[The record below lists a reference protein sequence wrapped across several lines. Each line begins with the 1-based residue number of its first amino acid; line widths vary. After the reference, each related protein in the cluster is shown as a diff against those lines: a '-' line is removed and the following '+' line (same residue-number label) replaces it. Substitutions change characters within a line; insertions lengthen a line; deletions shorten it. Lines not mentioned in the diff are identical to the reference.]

1 MDRLIFHPDPVLHQT
16 PAAAGLAF
24 DDLFFTTEDNVRLHG
39 WFVRHPKA
47 MATLIWFHGN
57 AGNISHRVENLKM
70 LHERIPINI
79 FIFDYRGY
87 GQSGG
92 SVSEAGTYKDGE
104 AAIRFLKEKYNVGA
118 DELIIFGR
126 SLGAA
131 VAAEM
136 ANRFESMAVILESP
150 FASIQE
156 MARAILPFLP
166 LGSLTSTR
174 YATVE
179 KVRGIKAPLLILH
192 GDRDEVVPFSQGK
205 QVFAAALV
213 PKTFYTIAGAGHN
226 DTYFVGGERYY
237 QAWRQ
242 HIEAAHRRRRA
253 ASAKAAIS
261 SG

>member
-1 MDRLIFHPDPVLHQT
+1 MDRFIFHPDALLHQT

-24 DDLFFTTEDNVRLHG
+24 DDVYFTTEDQVRLHG
-39 WFVRHPKA
+39 WYVPHPRA

-57 AGNISHRVENLKM
+57 AGNISHRVENIKM

-87 GQSGG
+87 GQSAGV
-92 SVSEAGTYKDGE
+92 VSEAGTYKDGV
-104 AAIRFLKEKYNVGA
+104 AAIRFLQERHRIAGK
-118 DELIIFGR
+118 ELIIFGR

-136 ANRFESMAVILESP
+136 ANRFDCMAVILESP

-156 MARAILPFLP
+156 MARAIVPFLP
-166 LGSLTSTR
+166 LGALTNTR

-179 KVRGIKAPLLILH
+179 KVRGIKAPLLVLH
-192 GDRDEVVPFSQGK
+192 GDSDEVVPFAQGE
-205 QVFAAALV
+205 QVFAAALA

-226 DTYFVGGERYY
+226 DTYLVGGEDYY
-237 QAWRQ
+237 RAWRQ
-242 HIEAAHRRRRA
+242 HIEAARQRRPA
-253 ASAKAAIS
+253 AS
-261 SG
+261 